1 MEAVATFLI
10 LLGIY
15 FLGSLAFVQ
24 ILIRPV
30 RKPILDSDGSST
42 GCRTNHA
49 KIFLLSFLLSLTIAT
64 IAFLN
69 FT

>member
-10 LLGIY
+10 LKGIY

-30 RKPILDSDGSST
+30 RKPIPCTDGSST
-42 GCRTNHA
+42 RFKTNHT
-49 KIFLLSFLLSLTIAT
+49 KILLLSFLLSLTITT
-64 IAFLN
+64 IAFLS